1 MNNLG
6 VLGGDEGNTLITS
19 SPIKSKQVPKR
30 KNHFFTINNYTED
43 QIGGLLNYFNKHAT
57 KYAFQ
62 EEICPTTGTPHLQGM
77 VMFATEKR
85 STVFDPASKGH
96 WEKLKDFTGTY
107 QLKEETRKPNGR
119 QWTFG
124 FPKPIYIISEL
135 YPWQK
140 EVEKIYFSETNSR
153 SVYWFWESKGNVG
166 KSAFVKYMVI
176 KYGCIFCD
184 GGKKSDIVNLVY
196 NTNMDKCT
204 CLIWDLPR
212 SNKGKISSST
222 IESVKNGLICNTKYE
237 TGFKAFNWPHV
248 FIFSNF
254 PPDSTE
260 ELSED
265 KWIIKNLDNWP
276 T

>member
-6 VLGGDEGNTLITS
+6 VLGGDEGNTHNFVSL
-19 SPIKSKQVPKR
+19 KQSKQVPKR

-43 QIGGLLNYFNKHAT
+43 QIGGLLEYFNKHAT

-62 EEICPTTGTPHLQGM
+62 EEIAPTSGTPHLQGM
-77 VMFATEKR
+77 VMFPREIR

-96 WEKLKDFTGTY
+96 WEKLKDYTGTY

-124 FPKPIYIISEL
+124 FPKPINVITNL

-140 EVEKIYFSETNSR
+140 EIEELYLSEPDDR
-153 SVYWFWESKGNVG
+153 KVYWFWESNGNIG

-176 KYGCIFCD
+176 KYKCLFCD
-184 GGKKSDIVNLVY
+184 GGKKSDIINLIF
-196 NTNMDKCT
+196 NNNMDNCKCI
-204 CLIWDLPR
+204 IWDLPR

-222 IESVKNGLICNTKYE
+222 VECVKNGLICNTKYE
-237 TGFKAFNWPHV
+237 TGVKVFNSPHV
-248 FIFSNF
+248 FIFSNYY
-254 PPDSTE
+254 PEDTE

-265 KWIIKNLDNWP
+265 RWIIKKIDNI
-276 T
+276 